1 MAELLP
7 LLLLNLHN
15 ILSAI
20 HWHKLLMYL
29 IINTFNSHN
38 HTK

>member
-1 MAELLP
+1 MAELLY
-7 LLLLNLHN
+7 LRN

-20 HWHKLLMYL
+20 HQHKLLMYL

-38 HTK
+38 HMK